1 MVISS
6 KQYQELQYHY
16 EVLRARLEIRE
27 QFLNSIVRD
36 VYENVGQVLSLVRMQ
51 LSMANQAP
59 GDKQREILENSGKL
73 VEQAVRDLRDM
84 CRSFFPDREFFNDGQ
99 LHAIDKGLSILQ
111 PGSQGESPFIVGD
124 HQSIREDMLLLVF
137 QILLE
142 LIQTIL
148 AKGYSITGKEIN
160 YTAKNIRFIINYSG
174 EKLTFRKE
182 SKLSGDV
189 AKLTIA
195 EKTKLLGGRLKVTN
209 SKGSITKVEIT
220 IPLKTDV

>member
-1 MVISS
+1 
-6 KQYQELQYHY
+6 
-16 EVLRARLEIRE
+16 
-27 QFLNSIVRD
+27 
-36 VYENVGQVLSLVRMQ
+36 MQ
-51 LSMANQAP
+51 LSMANHAP
-59 GDKQREILENSGKL
+59 GEKQREILENSGKL

-99 LHAIDKGLSILQ
+99 LQAIDKGLSIIQ

-142 LIQTIL
+142 LIQTIM
-148 AKGYSITGKEIN
+148 AKGFSITGKEIN

>member
-1 MVISS
+1 M
-6 KQYQELQYHY
+6 
-16 EVLRARLEIRE
+16 LRARLEIRE

-51 LSMANQAP
+51 LSMANHAP
-59 GDKQREILENSGKL
+59 GEKQREILENSGKL

-99 LHAIDKGLSILQ
+99 LQAIDKGLSIIQ

-142 LIQTIL
+142 LIQTIM

-174 EKLTFRKE
+174 EKLTFKKE
-182 SKLSGDV
+182 SKSGDV
-189 AKLTIA
+189 AQLTIA
-195 EKTKLLGGRLKVTN
+195 GKTKLLGGRLKVTN